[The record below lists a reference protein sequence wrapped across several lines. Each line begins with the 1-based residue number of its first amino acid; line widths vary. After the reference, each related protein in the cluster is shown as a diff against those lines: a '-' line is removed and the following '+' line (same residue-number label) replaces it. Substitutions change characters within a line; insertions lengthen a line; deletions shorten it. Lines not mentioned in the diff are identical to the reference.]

1 MLKSVFSAVF
11 LVLLSYHIDAQGTF
25 SGSLQL
31 NADFYMLDS
40 NIQAPKDITLNYTN
54 NKTSTDSWFKLVYSN
69 ADYGIDA
76 GVRFDVFNNSII
88 FTPLN
93 PYSGYGIGNW
103 YITKSFQRAKI
114 TAGNFYEQFGSGI
127 AFRAYEERALGIDNS
142 LLGVN
147 IELNPTKDLRIK
159 AIAGLQKYQFEYIKS
174 FIKGIN
180 IDYNKSVSEKVSI
193 NPGIS
198 AIARTLDQT
207 TRDIVKGTIET
218 YPDSLKFASPF
229 NTYVISF
236 YNTLRIH
243 NFSWFFEGAYKTK
256 EAIFYPETY
265 TGKYEN
271 KDGNIFYTS
280 LSYSVKGFGVTAQ
293 LKRTENFSFHSTN
306 VAETN
311 VNKLNSTRLSFIPA
325 TQKQHSLRLPSRYVA
340 VSQEIEEYA
349 AAIDFTIS
357 LSSKYGINIH
367 SSYINSLGRN
377 LQAKGDSM
385 NLYLEGYIDFE
396 FKKSKNGKTKGMVG
410 VQYQRYNQKFY
421 QGAEWKNKVNAITG
435 FGEFTYK
442 FTKKKS
448 LRAELQYQYVPRD
461 FGQWLYALVEFNI
474 APKWS
479 FSISDM
485 WNFVPNKD
493 NAIEVNHTPKHYYT
507 AFSSFTYKQH
517 KFTLGFIK
525 QVGGIICTGGV
536 CRPEPAFSGIRFSM
550 NTSF

>member
-1 MLKSVFSAVF
+1 MLKSYYSAVF
-11 LVLLSYHIDAQGTF
+11 MILLSYHIDAQGTF
-25 SGSLQL
+25 SGSLQF

-147 IELNPTKDLRIK
+147 IELNPTKDIRIK

-180 IDYNKSVSEKVSI
+180 IDYNKSLSEKVSI

-207 TRDIVKGTIET
+207 TRDVVKGTIET
-218 YPDSLKFASPF
+218 YADSLKFASPF
-229 NTYVISF
+229 NTYVFSF
-236 YNTLRIH
+236 YNTLRIY

-256 EAIFYPETY
+256 EAIYYPETY

-311 VNKLNSTRLSFIPA
+311 INKLNSTRLNFIPA

-340 VSQEIEEYA
+340 ASQEIEEYA

-357 LSSKYGINIH
+357 LSPKYGINIH

-479 FSISDM
+479 FSVSDM

-507 AFSSFTYKQH
+507 AFSSFTFKQH